1 MVAAPAPASHGA
13 GVAAVILLALVAVVA
28 WLLSLYAH
36 PFTGCGKCSG
46 TGLNKGSN
54 GKRFG
59 MCKAC
64 GGSKRKQR
72 FFSRTLHRWVRA
84 AKGEWRRTR
93 ALKREER
100 VKERTRNPREY
111 GGRK

>member
-1 MVAAPAPASHGA
+1 VIAAPAAASHGA
-13 GVAAVILLALVAVVA
+13 GIAAAVLLVLLGVAA
-28 WLLSLYAH
+28 WLLSLYFH
-36 PFTGCGKCSG
+36 PFTGCLTCGG

-84 AKGEWRRTR
+84 AKGEWRRAR

-100 VKERTRNPREY
+100 VKERTRNPREM
-111 GGRK
+111 GGK